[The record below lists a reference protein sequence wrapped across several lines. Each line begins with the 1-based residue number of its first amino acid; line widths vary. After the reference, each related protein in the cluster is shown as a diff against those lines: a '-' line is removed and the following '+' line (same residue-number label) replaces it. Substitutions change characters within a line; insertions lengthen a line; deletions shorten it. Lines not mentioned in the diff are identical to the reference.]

1 MLEDESAQFVSK
13 TPLIPKIITGV
24 FPVPLT
30 VEHHADTFLQNRGGI
45 KIPYKSNM
53 ITLYPT
59 AVSYFNADDVDVNTT
74 AFNLIRFFN
83 AFQPST
89 DFIVQMIM
97 FKAGSVLAVKQDE
110 SLRRW
115 QQQLN
120 RSTVAIMYQHIR
132 GASVHEFIEFIKPL
146 IYDIVNSTVRFL
158 SASSDPSLRKIGDN
172 MKREILD
179 KLETLP
185 TENVSG
191 IDEIVPITIGSPN
204 AKTLLISMIDTI
216 IEQQSFGVIT
226 IDSALAYLISYYNFI
241 LYTQSFVY
249 DTYILLERFIDNL
262 VEQIKS
268 RDRREVSSGE

>member
-1 MLEDESAQFVSK
+1 
-13 TPLIPKIITGV
+13 
-24 FPVPLT
+24 
-30 VEHHADTFLQNRGGI
+30 
-45 KIPYKSNM
+45 
-53 ITLYPT
+53 
-59 AVSYFNADDVDVNTT
+59 
-74 AFNLIRFFN
+74 
-83 AFQPST
+83 
-89 DFIVQMIM
+89 
-97 FKAGSVLAVKQDE
+97 
-110 SLRRW
+110 
-115 QQQLN
+115 
-120 RSTVAIMYQHIR
+120 
-132 GASVHEFIEFIKPL
+132 
-146 IYDIVNSTVRFL
+146 
-158 SASSDPSLRKIGDN
+158 